1 MAQFLATNFRKRQ
14 YVMTMRI
21 TAMFDSGSLYFTIPF
36 SGAPAPTTAADVM
49 VRLADIA
56 GPTAP
61 LVIASPGSLSG
72 YYLYLSIFASGTST
86 VAASKSIITVVQW
99 LIGSR

>member
-1 MAQFLATNFRKRQ
+1 
-14 YVMTMRI
+14 MRI
-21 TAMFDSGSLYFTIPF
+21 TAMLDSAEGYITIPF

-56 GPTAP
+56 GPTNP
-61 LVIASPGSLSG
+61 LIIATPGSLSG
-72 YYLYLSIFASGTST
+72 YYLYLSLFASGTSASL
-86 VAASKSIITVVQW
+86 AADKSLITVVQW